1 MTQFIALELA
11 SRDPSR
17 LAADLAGHRRYAE
30 NRPHAALG
38 LRRAQRRNPRHR
50 LATEPTDT

>member
-17 LAADLAGHRRYAE
+17 LAADLAGHRRYPE

-50 LATEPTDT
+50 PTPEPANT